1 MSKNRDLIYDM
12 SDSPETEDFEQL
24 DSEPLQLGGVGED
37 APAANDRQVTT
48 PGDVHVA
55 PQMPTP
61 IDGTLRQFALRVP
74 DVIDA
79 CSGIMVFGKRIKS
92 LVFSTDLSIIRNV
105 NADAVFAVYPFTP
118 QPIITQA
125 LLMASDLPV
134 FVGVGGGL
142 TTGKRVVNLAMYA
155 EMQGATGVV
164 VNAPT
169 PGRILNRI
177 RSSVDVPVV
186 VTVANSDT
194 NYRHRIEDGAAI
206 LNVAA
211 GAQTPEIVA
220 EIRERFPDYPII
232 ATGGADEQS
241 IRATIRAGANAIVW
255 TPPSSAELFRDV
267 MKNYREGKPHPRGR
281 ISFAFSFCYPA
292 CYPRARGAATH
303 PAGCAAAPLL
313 RFLIP
318 VLQCREHDTC
328 LLARHALARTE
339 AAVGHAADHAGA
351 LQRLHGGQGIGCDVT
366 GVRERDGRDI
376 RAQPDA
382 EALGVTIDH
391 DGHILPRDVGIG
403 RKRGVRDAMDDAV
416 FGCPADIGRIPR
428 ICGHIGEFSRL
439 VRGHVRTLQPGEHG
453 HKLRARHVFGG
464 GEGRRRHA
472 GDDARVIELPDVRIA
487 PAALGYIRER
497 EGCFTRLHGAVSAVD
512 IVHQVQIEQVRLHD
526 ALVGDAADKLHM
538 VGARDGHDVPDAG
551 TEGDI
556 GIAVIVDPAL

>member
-12 SDSPETEDFEQL
+12 AEAPETEDFEQL

-74 DVIDA
+74 
-79 CSGIMVFGKRIKS
+79 S
-92 LVFSTDLSIIRNV
+92 
-105 NADAVFAVYPFTP
+105 VFAVYPFTP

-267 MKNYREGKPHPRGR
+267 MKNYREGKPHP
-281 ISFAFSFCYPA
+281 
-292 CYPRARGAATH
+292 
-303 PAGCAAAPLL
+303 
-313 RFLIP
+313 
-318 VLQCREHDTC
+318 
-328 LLARHALARTE
+328 
-339 AAVGHAADHAGA
+339 
-351 LQRLHGGQGIGCDVT
+351 
-366 GVRERDGRDI
+366 
-376 RAQPDA
+376 
-382 EALGVTIDH
+382 
-391 DGHILPRDVGIG
+391 
-403 RKRGVRDAMDDAV
+403 
-416 FGCPADIGRIPR
+416 
-428 ICGHIGEFSRL
+428 
-439 VRGHVRTLQPGEHG
+439 
-453 HKLRARHVFGG
+453 
-464 GEGRRRHA
+464 
-472 GDDARVIELPDVRIA
+472 
-487 PAALGYIRER
+487 
-497 EGCFTRLHGAVSAVD
+497 
-512 IVHQVQIEQVRLHD
+512 
-526 ALVGDAADKLHM
+526 
-538 VGARDGHDVPDAG
+538 
-551 TEGDI
+551 
-556 GIAVIVDPAL
+556 